1 MNYEIHHSGYP
12 IALKGYTYASWI
24 IDKEDHASTSGW
36 IFTVDG
42 DNITRGSK
50 KQTFIACS
58 TITVEF
64 IALASGCKE
73 GECTTWKK
81 TFLVLNCILLI
92 LGNCCGPLIIR
103 LYFIKGGKRIWLSS
117 CIQTAGFPLTLI
129 PLFVSYVHRRRWS
142 ATNFTAATSTNK
154 LVLMKPW
161 IFAAST
167 IIGILTGL
175 SNYLYGHGICLLP
188 VSTSSLIVATQ
199 LAFTAGFAYLLVK
212 HKFTA
217 FSINAIVLLT
227 AGAEVLALHTSGDRP
242 EGVSKK
248 EYALGAKQA
257 VTYTT
262 VLEIQLV
269 MCFFATAFCTVGM
282 IINKDFQAISREAKQ
297 YELGETKYYLV
308 LVGAV
313 ILLQGFFVGIVGVIF
328 YGSSL
333 LSGVLVT
340 VSLPITELLAVLL
353 FDEKFQSEKGVAL
366 FLSLWGFVS
375 YFFGERKQSKKNIHQ
390 TQETEIARVG
400 DP

>member
-1 MNYEIHHSGYP
+1 MKTESESN
-12 IALKGYTYASWI
+12 
-24 IDKEDHASTSGW
+24 
-36 IFTVDG
+36 
-42 DNITRGSK
+42 
-50 KQTFIACS
+50 
-58 TITVEF
+58 
-64 IALASGCKE
+64 
-73 GECTTWKK
+73 TTWKK
-81 TFLVLNCILLI
+81 TFLVLNCILLT

-129 PLFVSYVHRRRWS
+129 PLFVSYLHRRRWS
-142 ATNFTAATSTNK
+142 AANFTVATSTTK

-161 IFAAST
+161 VFVAST

-175 SNYLYGHGICLLP
+175 SNYLYGHGISRLP

-212 HKFTA
+212 QKFTA
-217 FSINAIVLLT
+217 FSINAVVLLT
-227 AGAEVLALHTSGDRP
+227 AGAAVLALHTSGDRP
-242 EGVSKK
+242 ENVSKK
-248 EYALGAKQA
+248 EYALGFVFTLGGAALAGFMMPFLEFTYLKAKQT
-257 VTYTT
+257 VTYTMI
-262 VLEIQLV
+262 LEIQLV
-269 MCFFATAFCTVGM
+269 MCFFATAFSIVGM
-282 IINKDFQAISREAKQ
+282 IINKDFQAISKEARQ

-308 LVGAV
+308 LVGAI
-313 ILLQGFFVGIVGVIF
+313 ILLQCFFVGIVGVIF

-333 LSGVLVT
+333 LSGVLCT

-390 TQETEIARVG
+390 TQETEIAQAG